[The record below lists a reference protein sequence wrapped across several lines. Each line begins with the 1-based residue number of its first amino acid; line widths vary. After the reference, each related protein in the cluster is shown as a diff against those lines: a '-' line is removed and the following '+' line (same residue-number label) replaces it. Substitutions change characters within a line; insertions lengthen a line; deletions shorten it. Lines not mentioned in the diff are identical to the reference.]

1 MPLSAGKYLGLRRL
15 ADAHGR
21 FKMVAIDQRT
31 PLFGPIAAKRGTA
44 DAPYE
49 DVVAVKERLAERL
62 SPKASAML
70 LDPIYAFPRVLPI
83 MDVRPGL
90 MLSLEHSRVEDTPKG
105 KLSRV
110 IPGWSVEE
118 IRRAGADA
126 VKVLVWYR
134 HDADPAVKRH
144 QQDFVRAAGEAC
156 ARFDIVHLLEI
167 LIYPLAGE
175 SAEQVAG
182 RRSEL
187 VLGAVADFADPA
199 FGVDIYKL
207 EAPGRLHAVPDPHGP
222 EADAQQARYDRMA
235 GLVPKPWVLLS
246 AGAGAEDFRR
256 SLTYAYRAGASGYL
270 SGRAIWQTAF
280 AQFPDLAAM
289 DRTLVAEAMPYLD
302 EINGLTDRMAAPW
315 SGHPGLEGG
324 TAITSAGL
332 SFPEAYPAC

>member
-15 ADAHGR
+15 ADAPGR

-44 DAPYE
+44 DVPYE

-105 KLSRV
+105 KLSRA
-110 IPGWSVEE
+110 IPGWSVEK

-156 ARFDIVHLLEI
+156 ARFDIVHLLES
-167 LIYPLAGE
+167 LTYPLPGE

-182 RRSEL
+182 RRLEL
-187 VLGAVADFADPA
+187 VLGAVADFADPG
-199 FGVDIYKL
+199 FRVDIYKL

-222 EADAQQARYDRMA
+222 EADAQQPRYDRMA

-256 SLTYAYRAGASGYL
+256 LLTYAYRAGASGYL
-270 SGRAIWQTAF
+270 CGRAIWQTAF

-289 DRTLVAEAMPYLD
+289 DRTLMAEAVLYLD
-302 EINGLTDRMAAPW
+302 EINGLTDRIAAPW
-315 SGHPGLEGG
+315 TGHAGFASDAVVASG
-324 TAITSAGL
+324 A
-332 SFPEAYPAC
+332 SFPEDYPAC

>member
-15 ADAHGR
+15 ADAQGR

-31 PLFGPIAAKRGTA
+31 PLFGLIAAKRGTA

-110 IPGWSVEE
+110 IPGWSVEK

-134 HDADPAVKRH
+134 HDADPAVKQH

-167 LIYPLAGE
+167 LIYPLPGE
-175 SAEQVAG
+175 TPEQIAG

-187 VLGAVADFADPA
+187 VLGAVADFADPG
-199 FGVDIYKL
+199 FRVDIYKL
-207 EAPGRLHAVPDPHGP
+207 EAPGRLHTMPDPHGP
-222 EADAQQARYDRMA
+222 EAGTEQALYDRMA
-235 GLVPKPWVLLS
+235 GRVPKPWVLLS

-270 SGRAIWQTAF
+270 CGRAIWQTAF
-280 AQFPDLAAM
+280 ARFPDLAAM
-289 DRTLVAEAMPYLD
+289 DRALVAEAVPYLD
-302 EINGLTDRMAAPW
+302 EINGLTDRLATPW
-315 SGHPGLEGG
+315 TGPAGFASDAVVASG
-324 TAITSAGL
+324 A
-332 SFPEAYPAC
+332 SFSEDYPAC